1 MMSCMTRIGKNMKN
15 LEQDLE
21 AKDWTTKEHLEG
33 KPSSEKF
40 NKAKTKTRDASR
52 DLYSDLYRP

>member
-1 MMSCMTRIGKNMKN
+1 MAHIGKNMKN

-21 AKDWTTKEHLEG
+21 AKDWATKEHLEG

-40 NKAKTKTRDASR
+40 NKAKTKARDASR